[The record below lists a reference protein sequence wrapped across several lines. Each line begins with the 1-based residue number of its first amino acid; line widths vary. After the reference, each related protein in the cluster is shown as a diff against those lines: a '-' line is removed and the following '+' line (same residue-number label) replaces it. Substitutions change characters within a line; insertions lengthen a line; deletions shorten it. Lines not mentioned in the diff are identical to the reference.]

1 MTEGRNTGFE
11 KILNA
16 LEVNGS
22 PKPEFE
28 TDDEHSYFI
37 TRLFVHEA
45 FLQEE
50 PKKSQKRAKKEPKK
64 SSKRA
69 ERKQAISELLNK
81 KSYNDT
87 NAAYA
92 GIDANKKTD
101 QTDMKEL
108 QEEGVLVRE
117 GSNRYGRWGVKM

>member
-1 MTEGRNTGFE
+1 MNSL
-11 KILNA
+11 INC
-16 LEVNGS
+16 
-22 PKPEFE
+22 KPN
-28 TDDEHSYFI
+28 DEHSYFI

-45 FLQEE
+45 FLQE
-50 PKKSQKRAKKEPKK
+50 KPKK

-117 GSNRYGRWGVKM
+117 GSNR